1 MLNSPQ
7 TTATQCHIPGH
18 FYDTDSLMWM
28 GNVLGIVRP
37 IEYPRRIGRLQA
49 QSLHR
54 QIPQIT
60 GSVRQGI
67 VMGVHGA
74 VNFPLMLAI
83 VLKTSPDKED
93 DFEGVEEREQGESPA
108 VDASKTI
115 CPKKKTGQAVSV
127 IPRYRS

>member
-1 MLNSPQ
+1 
-7 TTATQCHIPGH
+7 
-18 FYDTDSLMWM
+18 MWV
-28 GNVLGIVRP
+28 GNILGIVRP
-37 IEYPRRIGRLQA
+37 IEYPRRISRLQA

-93 DFEGVEEREQGESPA
+93 DFEEWKSENKANLRRWMHQSLFA
-108 VDASKTI
+108 QKR
-115 CPKKKTGQAVSV
+115 TGQAVSV